1 MSVTVERITSQREE
15 LWMVR
20 FGIHRVQFRH
30 ERCSNEFATKLK
42 ARMEMSSSYPRMVS
56 NDAAGP
62 SK

>member
-1 MSVTVERITSQREE
+1 MSVKVERITSQRKS
-15 LWMVR
+15 WMVR